1 MQKGCR
7 MTEKKA
13 TYKRGISGIDFNA
26 RCDEKT
32 ARFVVAGLDRAS
44 YARFKERC
52 HTVDEVTVQAKL
64 HELIDRYGKGESFG
78 GCGSVSSENE
88 TQTNDDV
95 KQITF
100 EAMVAELFE
109 SGRYIINRKDPYTG
123 RMAGRATLD
132 DVLSAIAR

>member
-1 MQKGCR
+1 

-13 TYKRGISGIDFNA
+13 TYRRGTSGIDFNA
-26 RCDEKT
+26 RCDDKT

-44 YARFKERC
+44 YARFKARC

-64 HELIDRYGKGESFG
+64 HELIDRYGNGDNFG
-78 GCGSVSSENE
+78 DCGSVSAQSE
-88 TQTNDDV
+88 TQQNDDV

-109 SGRYIINRKDPYTG
+109 SGRYIINRKDPATG

>member
-1 MQKGCR
+1 

-52 HTVDEVTVQAKL
+52 HTVDEVTVQSKL
-64 HELIDRYGKGESFG
+64 HELIDRYGKGESMG
-78 GCGSVSSENE
+78 ACGSVPSKSE
-88 TQTNDDV
+88 TQANDQCDV

-109 SGRYIINRKDPYTG
+109 SGRYIINRKDPATG

>member
-1 MQKGCR
+1 MH

-26 RCDEKT
+26 RCDDKT

-52 HTVDEVTVQAKL
+52 HTVDEVTVQSKL
-64 HELIDRYGKGESFG
+64 HELIDRYGKGESMG
-78 GCGSVSSENE
+78 ACGSVPAKNE
-88 TQTNDDV
+88 TQA
-95 KQITF
+95 QGTF

-109 SGRYIINRKDPYTG
+109 SGRYIINRKDPSTG

-132 DVLSAIAR
+132 DVLSAIKS